1 MRRTLPRL
9 ADLPRLAI
17 LSGMCLILAAAA
29 APAAP
34 SRPIREEPRL
44 VVNTAMS
51 HRQLVRAG
59 QAEGEAQLTALL
71 ATAEF
76 EELWAHLPQK
86 GEWVEVGCC
95 ERGTPLGNYVG
106 VEAYLLELMRQN
118 SELAVYHIHHHTRF
132 VKENYNAAKR
142 RQKVLEEAL
151 PSPDDM
157 EAMLTLTRHFRAAQP
172 GGRLAWRI
180 VSRHGVTDYG
190 LADPAAPPPGE
201 PDLALFA
208 FSRFSAEE
216 LAEAPEG
223 QSADRELIARACAE
237 LSRPPF
243 RVFFSPR

>member
-1 MRRTLPRL
+1 MRRARPRPISL
-9 ADLPRLAI
+9 ACLAL

-29 APAAP
+29 PAAP
-34 SRPIREEPRL
+34 ARPTREEPRL
-44 VVNTAMS
+44 AVNAAMT

-59 QAEGEAQLTALL
+59 QAEGEAQLAALV

-76 EELWAHLPQK
+76 EELWVYLPQK

-95 ERGTPLGNYVG
+95 ERATPMGNYVG

-118 SELAVYHIHHHTRF
+118 SALAVYHIHHHTRF
-132 VKENYNAAKR
+132 VRENYSAAKR

-151 PSPDDM
+151 PSPEDM

-172 GGRLAWRI
+172 DGVIAWRI

-190 LADPAAPPPGE
+190 LADPAAPPPAE
-201 PDLALFA
+201 PDLTPFA
-208 FSRFSAEE
+208 FSRLSAEE

-223 QSADRELIARACAE
+223 QAADRELIARACAE

-243 RVFFSPR
+243 RVGFSPR